1 MEDPHRNPPPA
12 RASDV
17 TQLLLAWRD
26 GDQSALEQLIPLVY
40 EELRRLAHRQLRGE
54 SRSRTLQTSELV
66 HETYLRLVDSSRVR
80 WQNRAHFLAVAAQLM
95 RRILVDAAR
104 ARHSLKRGGDRARV
118 ELDAALTIAEA
129 PDVDLVALDDA
140 LNVLSAV
147 DQRRGR
153 VVEMRFFGGLS
164 VEETAEI
171 LEVSPDTVMRDWK
184 VARAWLFKELNPAMP
199 PRRPSSSG

>member
-1 MEDPHRNPPPA
+1 
-12 RASDV
+12 
-17 TQLLLAWRD
+17 
-26 GDQSALEQLIPLVY
+26 
-40 EELRRLAHRQLRGE
+40 
-54 SRSRTLQTSELV
+54 
-66 HETYLRLVDSSRVR
+66 
-80 WQNRAHFLAVAAQLM
+80 M

-104 ARHSLKRGGDRARV
+104 ARHSLKRGGDQARV

-171 LEVSPDTVMRDWK
+171 LEVSPETVMRDWK
-184 VARAWLFKELNPAMP
+184 VARAWLFKELSPARP